1 MTKAITT
8 TEEGGTNNTRAAGA
22 FLLDF
27 FTVFFVS
34 AYAAAAVNGTT
45 SGHFI
50 DQKTALIAVSVTVLY
65 FVIGKLTGGTFW
77 QRIIRIK

>member
-1 MTKAITT
+1 MTNTT
-8 TEEGGTNNTRAAGA
+8 TEEAPKNDNVRLAGA

-34 AYAAAAVNGTT
+34 AYAVAAVNGVAGGRFMD
-45 SGHFI
+45 S
-50 DQKTALIAVSVTVLY
+50 KTALIAVAVTVLY
-65 FVIGKLTGGTFW
+65 FVIGKIAGGTLW